1 MKKFLAVVKREYVQ
15 RVRTRMFVALTI
27 LGPVLLILF
36 AVVPG
41 LLFSLKVG
49 GATRLAIVDETGD
62 ARLYERFRTTLLD
75 ELEDG
80 SRPDLASSI
89 NANTRERVEQA
100 GSSLTGSFAIE
111 RVDLNGRSLDEVR
124 RDLNRRIAANE
135 LDGYVVLPADILQNP
150 ESQPAY
156 YGRNVGD
163 VITLSQIQE
172 RLNLAVNRQR
182 LIMAGVDEERLQ
194 ALSQPVE
201 LETYSVNEKG
211 EAGERDSGAGFL
223 MVFLV
228 GFSIYL
234 TILMYGQV
242 ILGAVV
248 EEKETRIAEVLF
260 SSVNSFPL
268 MMGKLIGVSLVALT
282 QLAIWGA
289 TLVAA
294 TAWLAGGSGAEGLNI
309 PQLRPLFAL
318 YFLLFFLLG
327 YFLYASIYALI
338 GSMVTTTQEGGQLA
352 MPVVLLLVFG
362 FYLAFPV
369 IRSPS
374 SPLAFWVSMVP
385 FFAPITMIIRIV
397 SQTPPVWEIVL
408 SLFIGLVTVMVL
420 LWLTARIYRV
430 GMLMYGKRATIPE
443 VLRWLRH
450 S

>member
-15 RVRTRMFVALTI
+15 RVRTKMFVTLTV

-41 LLFSLKVG
+41 LLFSLKTG
-49 GATRLAIVDETGD
+49 DATRLAIIDQTSD
-62 ARLYERFRTTLLD
+62 AKLYERFRSTLHD
-75 ELEDG
+75 EGDFG
-80 SRPDLASSI
+80 NSDLGASI
-89 NANTRERVEQA
+89 NANTQERIEQA
-100 GSSLTGSFAIE
+100 GRSVAGNFVTE
-111 RVDLNGRSLDEVR
+111 RVDVHGRTLEEVR
-124 RDLNRRIAANE
+124 RDLNRRIAAEE
-135 LDGYVVLPADILQNP
+135 LDAYLVFPSDILHNP
-150 ESQPAY
+150 ESKPAY
-156 YGRNVGD
+156 YGRNIGD
-163 VITLSQIQE
+163 VLTLSQIQE

-182 LIMAGVDEERLQ
+182 LILAGVDEERLN
-194 ALSQPVE
+194 ALSQPIE
-201 LETYSVNEKG
+201 LDTYPVNEKG

-228 GFSIYL
+228 GFAIYL

-242 ILGAVV
+242 ILAAVV
-248 EEKETRIAEVLF
+248 EEKETRIAEILF
-260 SSVNSFPL
+260 SSVASFPL

-282 QLAIWGA
+282 QLSIWGA
-289 TLVAA
+289 TFVAA
-294 TAWLAGGSGAEGLNI
+294 GAWMLRASGVEGLNI
-309 PQLRPLFAL
+309 PQLQPLYVL

-352 MPVVLLLVFG
+352 MPVVMLLVFG

-385 FFAPITMIIRIV
+385 FFAPITMVIRIV
-397 SQTPPVWEIVL
+397 SQTPPVWEIIL
-408 SLFIGLVTVMVL
+408 SLFIGFVTVLAL

-443 VLRWLRH
+443 VMRWLRH

>member
-1 MKKFLAVVKREYVQ
+1 MKKFMAVVKREYVQ
-15 RVRTRMFVALTI
+15 RVRSRMFIALTI
-27 LGPVLLILF
+27 LGPVMLMLF

-41 LLFSLKVG
+41 MLFSIKTGV
-49 GATRLAIVDETGD
+49 TRLAVIDETEN
-62 ARLYERFRTTLLD
+62 AQLYERFKSALTEAD
-75 ELEDG
+75 Y
-80 SRPDLASSI
+80 SSKRPDFAESL
-89 NANTRERVEQA
+89 NANTRERIEQA
-100 GSSLTGSFAIE
+100 GNSMAGSFSTE
-111 RVDLNGRSLDEVR
+111 RVDLNGRSLEDVR
-124 RDLNRRIAANE
+124 RELNRRIAANE
-135 LDGYVVLPADILQNP
+135 LEGYVILPADILQNA
-150 ESQPAY
+150 ESKPAY

-163 VITLSQIQE
+163 VITQSQIQE
-172 RLNLAVNRQR
+172 RLNRAVNRQR
-182 LIMAGVDEERLQ
+182 LVLAGVDEQRLK
-194 ALSQPVE
+194 ALSRPVE
-201 LETYSVNEKG
+201 LETYPVNEMG

-223 MVFLV
+223 LVFVV

-234 TILMYGQV
+234 TILLYGQV

-248 EEKETRIAEVLF
+248 EEKETRIAEILF
-260 SSVNSFPL
+260 SSIDSFPL

-282 QLAIWGA
+282 QLGIWGA
-289 TLVAA
+289 TFVAL
-294 TAWLAGGSGAEGLNI
+294 TSWLMGGSGVQELNI
-309 PQLRPLFAL
+309 PHLPPLFAV
-318 YFLLFFLLG
+318 YFALFFLLG
-327 YFLYASIYALI
+327 YFLYASLYALI

-352 MPVVLLLVFG
+352 MPVVLLLLFG

-397 SQTPPVWEIVL
+397 SQTPPFWEIAL
-408 SLFIGLVTVMVL
+408 SLFIGLVTVIAF

>member
-1 MKKFLAVVKREYVQ
+1 MRKFLAVVRREYVQ

-27 LGPVLLILF
+27 LGPVLLVLF

-41 LLFSLKVG
+41 VLFSLKTG
-49 GATRLAIVDETGD
+49 GATRLVIVDGTED
-62 ARLYERFRTTLLD
+62 AKLYERFRFA
-75 ELEDG
+75 LEETPEFG
-80 SRPDLASSI
+80 ERPDLASSL
-89 NANTRERVEQA
+89 NANTRERMEEA
-100 GSSLTGSFAIE
+100 GSSLRGNFWTE
-111 RVDLNGRSLDEVR
+111 RAALNGRSLDDIKRE
-124 RDLNRRIAANE
+124 LNRRIAGNE
-135 LDGYVVLPADILQNP
+135 MDGYVVLPPDILHN
-150 ESQPAY
+150 SKSKPAY

-163 VITLSQIQE
+163 VITHSQIQE

-182 LIMAGVDEERLQ
+182 LVLAGVSEERLDD
-194 ALSQPVE
+194 LSEPVE
-201 LETYSVNEKG
+201 LETYPVNDKG
-211 EAGERDSGAGFL
+211 EEGEKDSGAGFV

-234 TILMYGQV
+234 TILLYGQV

-248 EEKETRIAEVLF
+248 EEKETRIAEILF
-260 SSVNSFPL
+260 SSINSFPL
-268 MMGKLIGVSLVALT
+268 MMGKLVGVSLVAMT

-289 TLVAA
+289 TFLVA
-294 TAWLAGGSGAEGLNI
+294 TSWVLGASGLNV
-309 PQLRPLFAL
+309 PNLPPLFAV
-318 YFLLFFLLG
+318 YFFLFFFLG
-327 YFLYASIYALI
+327 YFLYASLYALI

-352 MPVVLLLVFG
+352 MPIVLLLVFG

-397 SQTPPVWEIVL
+397 SQTPPVWEIAL
-408 SLFIGLVTVMVL
+408 SLFIGLVTVVAVL
-420 LWLTARIYRV
+420 VLTARIYRV

-443 VLRWLRH
+443 MLRWIRQ

>member
-1 MKKFLAVVKREYVQ
+1 MKKFFAVVKREYVQ
-15 RVRTRMFVALTI
+15 RVRTRMFILLTI
-27 LGPVLLILF
+27 LGPVMLILF

-41 LLFSLKVG
+41 LLFSMKVG
-49 GATRLAIVDETGD
+49 EATRLAIIDESGD
-62 ARLYERFRTTLLD
+62 AKLYERFKTTLLD
-75 ELEDG
+75 DVEDQP
-80 SRPDLASSI
+80 PDIAAST
-89 NANTRERVEQA
+89 NANTQERIEQA
-100 GSSLTGSFAIE
+100 GSSLTGSYSFE
-111 RVDLNGRSLDEVR
+111 RVDLHGRSLEEVR
-124 RDLNRRIAANE
+124 RELNRRIAADQ
-135 LDGYVVLPADILQNP
+135 LDAYVVLPADILQNP
-150 ESQPAY
+150 ESKPAY
-156 YGRNVGD
+156 YGRNIGD
-163 VITLSQIQE
+163 VITRSQIQE

-182 LIMAGVDEERLQ
+182 LILAGVDETRLNS
-194 ALSQPVE
+194 LSQPVE
-201 LETYSVNEKG
+201 LETFPVNEKG

-228 GFSIYL
+228 GFAIYL

-248 EEKETRIAEVLF
+248 EEKETRIAEILF
-260 SSVNSFPL
+260 SSVDSFPL

-289 TLVAA
+289 AVVVAG
-294 TAWLAGGSGAEGLNI
+294 AWFLRASGVEDLNI
-309 PQLRPLFAL
+309 PQLRPLFAI

-327 YFLYASIYALI
+327 YFLYASLYALI

-397 SQTPPVWEIVL
+397 SQTPPLWEIVL
-408 SLFIGLVTVMVL
+408 SLVIGFVTVLAL
-420 LWLTARIYRV
+420 LWLTARVYRT

-443 VLRWLRH
+443 VLRWIRH

>member
-1 MKKFLAVVKREYVQ
+1 MSKFLAIVKREYVQ

-27 LGPVLLILF
+27 LGPVMLVLF

-41 LLFSLKVG
+41 LLFSLKTG
-49 GATRLAIVDETGD
+49 GATRLAIIDETGD
-62 ARLYERFRTTLLD
+62 AKLYERFRTTLLD
-75 ELEDG
+75 GDDFAG
-80 SRPDLASSI
+80 PPDVASSL

-100 GSSLTGSFAIE
+100 GSSLAGSFSTE

-124 RDLNRRIAANE
+124 RDLNRRIAADE

-150 ESQPAY
+150 ESKPAY

-163 VITLSQIQE
+163 VITQSQIQK

-182 LIMAGVDEERLQ
+182 LILAGVDEERLN
-194 ALSQPVE
+194 ALSRPIE
-201 LETYSVNEKG
+201 LETYPVNEKG

-223 MVFLV
+223 MVFMV
-228 GFSIYL
+228 GFAIYL

-248 EEKETRIAEVLF
+248 EEKETRIAEILF

-289 TLVAA
+289 AFVAA
-294 TAWLAGGSGAEGLNI
+294 TTWLLGASGVQDLKI
-309 PQLRPLFAL
+309 PHLPPLFAL

-327 YFLYASIYALI
+327 YFLYASLYALI

-374 SPLAFWVSMVP
+374 SALAFWVSMVP

-397 SQTPPVWEIVL
+397 SQTPPLWEIVL
-408 SLFIGLVTVMVL
+408 SLFIGLVTVMLL
-420 LWLTARIYRV
+420 LWLTSRIYRV

>member
-1 MKKFLAVVKREYVQ
+1 MKKFFAIVKREYVQ
-15 RVRTRMFVALTI
+15 RVRTKMFVALTI
-27 LGPVLLILF
+27 LGPLLLILF

-41 LLFSLKVG
+41 LLFSLKAG
-49 GATRLAIVDETGD
+49 DAMRLAIIDQTGD
-62 ARLYERFRTTLLD
+62 AKLYERFRLTLHD
-75 ELEDG
+75 EGDFEN
-80 SRPDLASSI
+80 SDLGASI
-89 NANTRERVEQA
+89 NAHTQERIEEA
-100 GSSLTGSFAIE
+100 GRSLTGNFVTE
-111 RVDLNGRSLDEVR
+111 RVDLNGRTLEDVR
-124 RDLNRRIAANE
+124 RELNRRIAAQE
-135 LDGYVVLPADILQNP
+135 LDAYLVFPADILHNP
-150 ESQPAY
+150 ESKPAY
-156 YGRNVGD
+156 FGRNIGD
-163 VITLSQIQE
+163 VLTLSQIQE

-182 LIMAGVDEERLQ
+182 LILAGVDEERLN
-194 ALSQPVE
+194 ALSRPIE
-201 LETYSVNEKG
+201 LDTYPVNEKG
-211 EAGERDSGAGFL
+211 EAGERDSGAGFF

-228 GFSIYL
+228 GFAIYL

-242 ILGAVV
+242 ILAAVV
-248 EEKETRIAEVLF
+248 EEKETRIAEILF
-260 SSVNSFPL
+260 SSVDSFPL

-289 TLVAA
+289 TFVAA
-294 TAWLAGGSGAEGLNI
+294 GAWMLRASGVDGLNI
-309 PQLRPLFAL
+309 PQLQPLYVL

-385 FFAPITMIIRIV
+385 FFAPITMVIRIV
-397 SQTPPVWEIVL
+397 SQTPPLWEIIL
-408 SLFIGLVTVMVL
+408 SLFIGFVTVLAL

-443 VLRWLRH
+443 VLRWIRH

>member
-15 RVRTRMFVALTI
+15 RVRTKMFIALTV
-27 LGPVLLILF
+27 LGPVLLVLF

-41 LLFSLKVG
+41 LLFSLKAG
-49 GATRLAIVDETGD
+49 EATRLAIIDETSD
-62 ARLYERFRTTLLD
+62 AKLYDRFRSTLND
-75 ELEDG
+75 EGPIEN
-80 SRPDLASSI
+80 SDLGASI
-89 NANTRERVEQA
+89 NANTQERIEQA
-100 GSSLTGSFAIE
+100 SRSQTGNFVTE
-111 RVDLNGRSLDEVR
+111 RIDLKGRSLEEVR
-124 RDLNRRIAANE
+124 SELNRRIAEEE
-135 LDGYVVLPADILQNP
+135 LDAYLILPADILHNA
-150 ESQPAY
+150 ESKPAY
-156 YGRNVGD
+156 YGRNIGD
-163 VITLSQIQE
+163 VLTLSQIQE

-182 LIMAGVDEERLQ
+182 LIAAGVDEERLN
-194 ALSQPVE
+194 ALSQPIE
-201 LETYSVNEKG
+201 LDTYPVNEKG
-211 EAGERDSGAGFL
+211 EAGARDTGAGFL

-228 GFSIYL
+228 GFAIYL

-242 ILGAVV
+242 ILAAVV
-248 EEKETRIAEVLF
+248 EEKETRIAEILF
-260 SSVNSFPL
+260 SSVDSFPL

-289 TLVAA
+289 TFVAA
-294 TAWLAGGSGAEGLNI
+294 GAWMLRASGIENLNI
-309 PQLRPLFAL
+309 PNLQPLYAF

-352 MPVVLLLVFG
+352 MPVVMLLVFG

-385 FFAPITMIIRIV
+385 FFAPITMVIRIV
-397 SQTPPVWEIVL
+397 SQTPPVWEIIL
-408 SLFIGLVTVMVL
+408 SLFIGFVTVLAL

-443 VLRWLRH
+443 VLRWIRH
-450 S
+450 P

>member
-1 MKKFLAVVKREYVQ
+1 MRKFLAVVKREYVQ
-15 RVRTRMFVALTI
+15 RVRSRMFVALTI
-27 LGPVLLILF
+27 LGPVLLLLF

-41 LLFSLKVG
+41 LLFSLKAG
-49 GATRLAIVDETGD
+49 EATRLAIIDQTSD
-62 ARLYERFRTTLLD
+62 AKLYQRFRSTLTD
-75 ELEDG
+75 EEVENNK
-80 SRPDLASSI
+80 DLGASI
-89 NANTRERVEQA
+89 NANTQERIEQA
-100 GSSLTGSFAIE
+100 GRSLTGSFVTE
-111 RVDLNGRSLDEVR
+111 RFNLNGRSLEDVR
-124 RDLNRRIAANE
+124 QELNRRIAAE
-135 LDGYVVLPADILQNP
+135 QLDAYLVFPADILHNP
-150 ESQPAY
+150 ESKPAY
-156 YGRNVGD
+156 YGRNIGD
-163 VITLSQIQE
+163 VLTLSQIQE

-182 LIMAGVDEERLQ
+182 LILAGADEERLN
-194 ALSQPVE
+194 ALSQPIE
-201 LETYSVNEKG
+201 LDTYPVNEKG
-211 EAGERDSGAGFL
+211 EAGARDSGAGFF

-228 GFSIYL
+228 GFAIYL

-242 ILGAVV
+242 ILAAVV
-248 EEKETRIAEVLF
+248 EEKETRIAEILF

-282 QLAIWGA
+282 QLAIWGG
-289 TLVAA
+289 TFVAA
-294 TAWLAGGSGAEGLNI
+294 GAWLLRASGIEALNI
-309 PQLRPLFAL
+309 PQLQPLYAL

-352 MPVVLLLVFG
+352 MPVVMLLVFG

-385 FFAPITMIIRIV
+385 FFAPITMVIRIV
-397 SQTPPVWEIVL
+397 SQTPPVWEIIL
-408 SLFIGLVTVMVL
+408 SLLIGFVTVLAL